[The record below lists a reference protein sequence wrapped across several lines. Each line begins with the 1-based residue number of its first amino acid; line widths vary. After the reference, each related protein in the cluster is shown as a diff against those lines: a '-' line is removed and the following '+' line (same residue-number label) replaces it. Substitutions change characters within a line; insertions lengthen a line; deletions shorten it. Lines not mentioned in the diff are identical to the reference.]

1 MGGMNR
7 TVLIAL
13 GVVATV
19 VSSFVGLVV
28 LPQHQVGAI
37 EPVTL
42 ENGQQ
47 RPIEPVGDVA
57 TGREV
62 YIDLGCIY
70 CHSQQVRPPGYGAD
84 IERGWGTRQTRPV
97 DYLYDQP
104 PLLGTMRTGPDLANI
119 GARQPSEDWHYL
131 HLYDPEL
138 TSPGSIMPEFP
149 FLFERRAKEDVR
161 GRPEH
166 ALELPADR
174 QPEDAWVVPS
184 DRAEALVAYLV
195 SLDHTW
201 EIPDGA
207 RDGE

>member
-1 MGGMNR
+1 MGWMNR

-13 GVVATV
+13 GVIATII
-19 VSSFVGLVV
+19 SSFVGLVA
-28 LPQHQVGAI
+28 LPEHQLDSL

-42 ENGQQ
+42 ENGDQL
-47 RPIEPVGDVA
+47 PAELGGLAA

-70 CHSQQVRPPGYGAD
+70 CHSQQVRPPDYGAD
-84 IERGWGTRQTRPV
+84 IERGWGTRQTRPI
-97 DYLYDQP
+97 DHIYDDP

-119 GARQPSEDWHYL
+119 AARQPSADWHYL

-149 FLFERRAKEDVR
+149 FLFEEVAKEDVR
-161 GRPEH
+161 GRPDD
-166 ALELPADR
+166 ALELPKDR
-174 QPEDAWVVPS
+174 QPEDAWVVP
-184 DRAEALVAYLV
+184 DRRGRALVAYLL

-201 EIPDGA
+201 EVPDGA
-207 RDGE
+207 RDGQ